1 MLKNCIIC
9 KLGHPYQV
17 VTVLSLEGVRAVD
30 ALPFSVFLVSVFFF
44 VSVFIF
50 SLVFVF
56 FNVFVLFVAFLVIP
70 ALSLRKELGLWTL
83 GGRGVGF
90 GEVG

>member
-1 MLKNCIIC
+1 MLC
-9 KLGHPYQV
+9 L
-17 VTVLSLEGVRAVD
+17 
-30 ALPFSVFLVSVFFF
+30 FLFFFVSVFFF
-44 VSVFIF
+44 ISVFIF

-56 FNVFVLFVAFLVIP
+56 FNVFVLFIVFLEIP

-83 GGRGVGF
+83 GGRGGGF